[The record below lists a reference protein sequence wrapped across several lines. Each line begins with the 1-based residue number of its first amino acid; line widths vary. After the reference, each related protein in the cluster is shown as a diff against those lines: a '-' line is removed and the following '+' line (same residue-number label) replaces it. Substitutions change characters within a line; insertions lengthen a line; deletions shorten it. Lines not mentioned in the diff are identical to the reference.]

1 MEQTTVCAQGFS
13 GSERVPGRERN
24 SKDWRLWYVAPA
36 SGGRRLLQERV
47 RQNSRMA
54 RAATSLHTAAG
65 SSFWQN
71 ISHSH
76 NQNHSHNRHVH
87 CKRDVY
93 SVYRK
98 RFILYRLTFG
108 GIRLCYAYGDD
119 RNDEAMMPMRWM
131 AIESLDNSKFSL
143 KSDVWSFGIVLWEL
157 FTNCETPYGDLNLLI
172 LPIRVGNGVSVVAYC
187 ALIFTNTN
195 VSILSIT
202 LAVLLFA
209 LVMR

>member
-1 MEQTTVCAQGFS
+1 
-13 GSERVPGRERN
+13 
-24 SKDWRLWYVAPA
+24 
-36 SGGRRLLQERV
+36 
-47 RQNSRMA
+47 MA
-54 RAATSLHTAAG
+54 CAATSLYTGAG

-71 ISHSH
+71 IYHSH

-87 CKRDVY
+87 CKRNVY

-98 RFILYRLTFG
+98 RFILYRLTFR
-108 GIRLCYAYGDD
+108 GICLCYGDD

-172 LPIRVGNGVSVVAYC
+172 LPIRVGDGVSAMAYC

-209 LVMR
+209 SRFALVRMYRCIQARCWMASPFVLWFCCAVDCLFVMCPLLACLA